1 MRTPHS
7 QRGISMLSW
16 VAILLVVG
24 FFVLFAMR
32 TVPAYFS
39 YYTLVQVAQGV
50 QQDGSLRGVPVQELR
65 SKLNTRMRINDVD
78 DVGDVGYNAIEIR
91 QGSNGGWLLIVDYE
105 VREPLLGNIDLVM
118 SFNKR
123 IGS

>member
-16 VAILLVVG
+16 IAILLVVG

-32 TVPAYFS
+32 TVPAYFN

-50 QQDGSLRGVPVQELR
+50 QQDGSLRDVPVQELR

-78 DVGDVGYNAIEIR
+78 DVGYDAIEIR
-91 QGSNGGWLLIVDYE
+91 QGSSGGWLLVVDYE
-105 VREPLLGNIDLVM
+105 VREPLLLNIDLVM

>member
-1 MRTPHS
+1 MHTPHS

-16 VAILLVVG
+16 IAILLVVV

-32 TVPAYFS
+32 TVPAYFN

-50 QQDGSLRGVPVQELR
+50 QQDRSLRDLPAQAVR
-65 SKLNTRMRINDVD
+65 KKLDTRMRINDVD
-78 DVGDVGYNAIEIR
+78 DVGDVGYDAVQIR
-91 QGSNGGWLLIVDYE
+91 QGSEGGWVLVLDYE

-118 SFNKR
+118 SFNRR